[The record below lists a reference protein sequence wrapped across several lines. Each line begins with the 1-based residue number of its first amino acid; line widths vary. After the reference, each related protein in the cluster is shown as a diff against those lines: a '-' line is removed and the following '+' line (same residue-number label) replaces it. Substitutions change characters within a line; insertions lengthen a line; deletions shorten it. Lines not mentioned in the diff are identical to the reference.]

1 MIYRLSRKRSH
12 ISGPKGPMNEYHIP
26 VLLEQSLEGLAI
38 KPDGIYIDTTFGGG
52 GHAKEILNRLDD
64 KGHLFVF
71 DQDEDAVA
79 NLWEDDR
86 MTLIIS
92 NFRYVQR
99 WMKYYNVEGKV
110 DGLLADLGVSSHQF
124 DDPQRGFSYRYDEQL
139 DMRMNRQQKLTA
151 ADILN
156 TYSVDQLQEM
166 FSSYGEVTNSKTL
179 AQQIV
184 KARMSSPINTTG
196 QLVSIA
202 EQVMRGQKMRY
213 LSQLFQALRIEIND
227 EMNALK
233 DLLRGAEE
241 VLKPGGRLVVISYHS
256 LEDRL
261 VKRFFK
267 TGNFEGEQDTD
278 FFGKRSAKWK
288 VITKNPVEAGVEEQK
303 VNVRSRSG
311 KLRAAEKA

>member
-1 MIYRLSRKRSH
+1 
-12 ISGPKGPMNEYHIP
+12 MNEYHVP
-26 VLLEQSLEGLAI
+26 VLLSQSLEGLAI

-92 NFRYVQR
+92 NFRYLYQ
-99 WMKYYNVEGKV
+99 WMKYYGVIGKV
-110 DGLLADLGVSSHQF
+110 DGLLSDLGVSSHQF
-124 DDPQRGFSYRYDEQL
+124 DDPQRGFSYRYDEPL

-156 TYSVDQLQEM
+156 TYSVDQLQDM
-166 FSSYGEVTNSKTL
+166 FSRYGEVTNSKTL

-184 KARMSSPINTTG
+184 QARAATEITTTG
-196 QLVSIA
+196 QLVSVA
-202 EQVMRGQKMRY
+202 ERVIRGQKMRY

-227 EMNALK
+227 EINALK
-233 DLLRGAEE
+233 DLLKGSEK
-241 VLKPGGRLVVISYHS
+241 VLKPGGRIAVIAYHS

-267 TGNFEGEQDTD
+267 SGNFEGEPDTD
-278 FFGKRSAKWK
+278 FFGKRSSKWK
-288 VITKNPVEAGVEEQK
+288 VITKNPVEADVDEQRM
-303 VNVRSRSG
+303 NPRSRSA
-311 KLRAAEKA
+311 KLRVAEKIF